1 MIQDNPG
8 AIKNL
13 NLGGESYSGV
23 SLGGVGVASGAH
35 SHEGLGKA
43 NPPGSI
49 KLTQEVMEAI
59 NRL

>member
-35 SHEGLGKA
+35 SHEDLGRA
-43 NPPGSI
+43 NPPGTI
-49 KLTQEVMEAI
+49 KL
-59 NRL
+59 N